1 MKKLILSAIACTA
14 LCLGQLN
21 AQTANATGHAT
32 TQKAEMTPE
41 QESAKHAAKLT
52 RELGLTEDQKAKV
65 QAYDLER
72 INANAP
78 LKEKAGSSASDA
90 DKKSAHQQIKA
101 NNEKF
106 EASVQALLTDDQ
118 KAKWDAHKK
127 DMEAKRKEKRAAG
140 ANANESK

>member
-14 LCLGQLN
+14 LCLGQMN
-21 AQTANATGHAT
+21 AQTANATGAVK

-78 LKEKAGSSASDA
+78 LKEKAQSAANDT
-90 DKKSAHQQIKA
+90 DKKAARQQIKA

-106 EASVQALLTDDQ
+106 EASVQSVLTDDQ
-118 KAKWDAHKK
+118 KAKWETHKK
-127 DMEAKRKEKRAAG
+127 EMEAKRKEKRANG
-140 ANANESK
+140 PANEPK

>member
-14 LCLGQLN
+14 LCLGQMN
-21 AQTANATGHAT
+21 AQTASGTAPAK

-41 QESAKHAAKLT
+41 QESAHHANKLT

-72 INANAP
+72 INANRP
-78 LKEKAGSSASDA
+78 LKEKAQSGTDA
-90 DKKSAHQQIKA
+90 DKQAAHKQVKA

-106 EASVQALLTDDQ
+106 EASVQSILTDDQ
-118 KAKWDAHKK
+118 KAKWETHKK
-127 DMEAKRKEKRAAG
+127 DMEAKRKEKRANGPAG
-140 ANANESK
+140 E